1 MSLPEAAA
9 GASTCALL
17 LPSPALGPTSV
28 DGIQLMPSWMAVDSA
43 AGVRCSAAA
52 AGVMT
57 RSWPAVRMADEPV
70 GELISMLAV
79 AVEVAA
85 AVLGAG
91 RVRSGVVDVRQVWL
105 PQ

>member
-1 MSLPEAAA
+1 
-9 GASTCALL
+9 
-17 LPSPALGPTSV
+17 
-28 DGIQLMPSWMAVDSA
+28 
-43 AGVRCSAAA
+43 
-52 AGVMT
+52 MT